1 MFTNLRPA
9 PYAVFDHAPAGMLLR
24 ATAPRVAGALPH
36 RLRHPGV
43 RPTGTFLGGTMRQ
56 DIIDLYD
63 EYTHE
68 RLDRRVF
75 MDQLAK
81 LAGGTTAAAA
91 LVPILKANYANAA
104 MVPADDARLTIEEVS
119 FAGAG
124 GDVQGYLVRPAD
136 ASGPLPGVVVIHENR
151 GLNPHIEDVARRIAL
166 EGFVTLA
173 PDFLSPAGGTPD
185 DEDQAR
191 EMIGAL
197 DAEQTLDNALAAVDF
212 LATNEAT
219 NGNVGVVGFCW
230 GGGMVNQVAV
240 SAPNNLGAAVAYY
253 GRQPAAEDV
262 ASIQAPIVLHYA
274 GLDERINA
282 GIPAYEE
289 ALKANEIDHTIYMY
303 EGVNHAF
310 NNDTSEARYDQTAAE
325 LAWQR
330 TIDFFKQH
338 LAG

>member
-1 MFTNLRPA
+1 MRPI
-9 PYAVFDHAPAGMLLR
+9 R
-24 ATAPRVAGALPH
+24 I
-36 RLRHPGV
+36 
-43 RPTGTFLGGTMRQ
+43 FLGGNMRQ
-56 DIIDLYD
+56 DIIKLYD

-91 LVPILKANYANAA
+91 LVPLLKANYASAA
-104 MVPADDARLTIEEVS
+104 IVPADDARLTIEEVS
-119 FAGAG
+119 FPGAD
-124 GDVQGYLVRPAD
+124 GDVQGYLARPAD

-151 GLNPHIEDVARRIAL
+151 GLNPHTEDIARRVAL
-166 EGFVTLA
+166 EGFVALA

-191 EMIGAL
+191 EMVGGL
-197 DAEQTLDNALAAVDF
+197 DAAQTLDNALAAVSF
-212 LATNEAT
+212 LADNEMS

-230 GGGMVNQVAV
+230 GGALSNEVAV
-240 SAPNNLGAAVAYY
+240 SAPEHLGAVVAFY
-253 GRQPAAEDV
+253 GRQPAAEEV
-262 ASIQAPIVLHYA
+262 ANIQTPVLLHYA

-289 ALKANEIDHTIYMY
+289 ALKANGVDHTIHIY

-310 NNDTSEARYDQTAAE
+310 HNDTSEARYDQTAAE